1 MKNTVMIKE
10 NRIFKNVLKNGKYI
24 KGKYLNI
31 HIINNKID
39 DFNNNGLG
47 ICVSKKN
54 GNSVQRN
61 KLKRW
66 IREIYKLEENKLKK
80 EILIIILVKKNV
92 NFINVDFCKIKD
104 DIINLFQKLELYDI

>member
-1 MKNTVMIKE
+1 MKNTIMIKE
-10 NRIFKNVLKNGKYI
+10 NIVFKKVLKNGKYM

-31 HIINNKID
+31 HIINSKIN
-39 DFNNNGLG
+39 DFNNRLG

-66 IREIYKLEENKLKK
+66 IREIYKLEEDKLKK
-80 EILIIILVKKNV
+80 EILIVILMKKNI
-92 NFINVDFCKIKD
+92 NFSDVDFYKIKD
-104 DIINLFQKLELYDI
+104 DIISLFQKLEIYDV